1 MGGQRGPVGDPVTE
15 VLVRRLDGVT
25 GALSALCEDLDRE
38 EDLSVVLDRV
48 CEQVVLAVPGVDLA
62 SVTLLSED
70 GPTTGASS
78 RQEAVEIDLAQ
89 YRAGEGPCLEAAR
102 TRRLVRATAAEVPDR
117 WPTFGAAVA
126 DRGVTS
132 YLSAPLHVDDDQ
144 PGSLNLYR
152 AQPGDFRPLDAALVE
167 LFSTAA
173 GAALRN
179 ARRHLHARGQAAQ
192 LGLALTS
199 RAVID
204 QAKGI
209 VMAVHRVSADE
220 AFSMLVDRS
229 QRENVKLRDYAERF
243 IDEVLGG
250 GA

>member
-1 MGGQRGPVGDPVTE
+1 MGGRRGPVEDHVTE
-15 VLVRRLDGVT
+15 VLVRRLGGVT
-25 GALSALCEDLDRE
+25 GALSELCEDLDRE
-38 EDLSVVLDRV
+38 EDLAVVLDRV
-48 CEQVVLAVPGVDLA
+48 CEQVVRAIPDVGSV
-62 SVTLLSED
+62 SVTLLSEE
-70 GPTTGASS
+70 GPTTGAASG
-78 RQEAVEIDLAQ
+78 RDAVEMDLAQ
-89 YRAGEGPCLEAAR
+89 YRTGEGPCLQAAR
-102 TRRLVRATAAEVPDR
+102 TRRLVRAAAAEVPDR
-117 WPTFGAAVA
+117 WPAFGAAVA
-126 DRGVTS
+126 HRGVTS
-132 YLSAPLHVDDDQ
+132 YLSAPLHVDDEQ

-152 AQPGDFRPLDAALVE
+152 AGPGDFRPLDAALVE

-173 GAALRN
+173 GAAMRN
-179 ARRHLHARGQAAQ
+179 ARRHLHARDQAAQ

-243 IDEVLGG
+243 IEEVLGG